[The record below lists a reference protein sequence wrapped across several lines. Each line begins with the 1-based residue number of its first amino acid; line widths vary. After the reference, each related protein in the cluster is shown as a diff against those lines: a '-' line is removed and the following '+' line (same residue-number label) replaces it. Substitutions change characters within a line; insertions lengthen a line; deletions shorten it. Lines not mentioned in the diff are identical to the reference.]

1 MDKHMVYCDE
11 CVFLEERPV
20 LAEVPMDSG
29 NYVKTGTRF
38 YCLIHKKWF
47 VINTTM
53 EQMRFNYC
61 ASGMKR
67 ENVEDCKL
75 KSGEKA
81 KCFGSDDRN

>member
-1 MDKHMVYCDE
+1 MDKHKVYCDE

-38 YCLIHKKWF
+38 YCPIHKKWF
-47 VINTTM
+47 AINTTM

-61 ASGMKR
+61 ASGVKN
-67 ENVEDCKL
+67 ENVEDCAL
-75 KSGEKA
+75 KKQREE
-81 KCFGSDDRN
+81 GSELHD